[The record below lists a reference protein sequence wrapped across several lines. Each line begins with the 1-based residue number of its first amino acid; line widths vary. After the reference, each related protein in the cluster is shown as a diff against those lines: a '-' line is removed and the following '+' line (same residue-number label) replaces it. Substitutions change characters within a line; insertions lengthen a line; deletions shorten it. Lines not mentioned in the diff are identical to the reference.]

1 MPIELVGPE
10 FEHALHWGCYGG
22 EVQPSE
28 PTRTWSGRAIAIALV
43 IAILA
48 VTLPII
54 ILVFTAKPVHSSG
67 SIVQQSISI
76 VGR

>member
-1 MPIELVGPE
+1 M
-10 FEHALHWGCYGG
+10 
-22 EVQPSE
+22 QPSE

-43 IAILA
+43 VAILV

-54 ILVFTAKPVHSSG
+54 FLVVTAKPVHSGG
-67 SIVQQSISI
+67 SIAQQSISI

>member
-1 MPIELVGPE
+1 M
-10 FEHALHWGCYGG
+10 
-22 EVQPSE
+22 QPSE

-43 IAILA
+43 IAILV